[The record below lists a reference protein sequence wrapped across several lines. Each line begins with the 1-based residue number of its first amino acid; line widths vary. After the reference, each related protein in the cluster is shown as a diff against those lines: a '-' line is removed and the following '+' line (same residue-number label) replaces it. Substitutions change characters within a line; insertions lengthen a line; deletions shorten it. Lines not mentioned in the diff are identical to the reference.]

1 MSAHRGQV
9 CLSQLKPELKR
20 RAWEFIQ
27 ANRPELAALL
37 TGQDPKFNLP
47 AFAKATSAQ
56 VWVPIEDTGLSRENV
71 VTGAL

>member
-1 MSAHRGQV
+1 MNAHKGLV

-20 RAWEFIQ
+20 QAWEFIQ

-37 TGQDPKFNLP
+37 TGQDPTFNLP

-56 VWVPIEDTGLSRENV
+56 VWVPIADTGLSRESV
-71 VTGAL
+71 ATGAL